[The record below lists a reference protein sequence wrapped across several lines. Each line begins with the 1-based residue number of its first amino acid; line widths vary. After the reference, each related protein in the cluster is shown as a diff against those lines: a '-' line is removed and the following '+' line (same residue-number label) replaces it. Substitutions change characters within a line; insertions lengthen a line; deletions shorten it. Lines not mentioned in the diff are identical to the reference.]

1 MTMQRLEIK
10 SRVDAKLAEWKRH
23 LDVMRV
29 KLDESEG
36 DAVTTYQEQVAAL
49 ENEHEELRAEAARIW
64 HAADHDPDVEAEAV
78 EKALD
83 EWAKRA
89 TRTRD
94 HLMK

>member
-1 MTMQRLEIK
+1 MQRLEIK

-23 LDVMRV
+23 LDVMQV
-29 KLDESEG
+29 KVDESEG